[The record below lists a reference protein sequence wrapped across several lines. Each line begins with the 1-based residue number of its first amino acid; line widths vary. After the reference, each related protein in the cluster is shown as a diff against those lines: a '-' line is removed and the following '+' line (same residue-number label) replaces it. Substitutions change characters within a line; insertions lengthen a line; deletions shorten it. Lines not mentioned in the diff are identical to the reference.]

1 MSIGTIVIGL
11 VLIAAGAL
19 CAFVLRNKLSGK
31 AVDVQYMKTTPLA
44 ELKKTFADM
53 TSGGLDSNFR
63 QYVELQGVA
72 ASATPPN
79 APYSQQSVAFYEAEL
94 IQVYETSEYY
104 TDDQGRQQQRSVR
117 KEQSVTN
124 ERSAEPL
131 LLKDAA
137 TGDTAMLDL
146 QDSGLHLDLL
156 NGCDRFEPSE
166 NMNAYGFFNTYIPR
180 QLGNRTLGYRL
191 KERIIPLGQQLYVL
205 GEAYLRNGGICVGRP
220 SDNRKSFI
228 ISTKSEAQI
237 TREAKT
243 GSTIA
248 LIGGA
253 ALAVGGLV
261 VAVLGFLTK

>member
-11 VLIAAGAL
+11 ALIAAGAL
-19 CAFVLRNKLSGK
+19 CVFVLRNKLSGK
-31 AVDVQYMKTTPLA
+31 AVDVQYMKTTPAA
-44 ELKKTFADM
+44 ELKQTFADM
-53 TSGGLDSNFR
+53 ASGGLDSNFR

-72 ASATPPN
+72 ASATPPH

-94 IQVYETSEYY
+94 VQVYEIQENY
-104 TDDQGRQQQRSVR
+104 TDDQGRQQQRTVR

-137 TGDTAMLDL
+137 TGETVMLDL
-146 QDSGLHLDLL
+146 QDSGLHLDLV
-156 NGCDRFEPSE
+156 NGCDRFEPTE
-166 NMNAYGFFNTYIPR
+166 NMNTYGFFNAYIPR
-180 QLGNRTLGYRL
+180 QLGSRTLGYRL

-205 GEAYLRNGGICVGRP
+205 GEAYMRNGGICVGRP
-220 SDNRKSFI
+220 SDSKKSFI
-228 ISTKSEAQI
+228 VSTKSEAQI
-237 TREAKT
+237 VREAKT

-253 ALAVGGLV
+253 ALALGG
-261 VAVLGFLTK
+261 VAVAVIGFFTK